1 MSQSERFEILILG
14 SGAGG
19 KLLAWHMARSGR
31 RTAVVERR
39 WIGGSCPNINCLPSK
54 NEIWSAKV
62 AHLVRHAAQYGTV
75 TGPVSTDMAVV
86 RQRKRDM
93 VDRQIAAHLQNY
105 ERNRIDLGGWAFC
118 GTQNPR
124 GGPE

>member
-1 MSQSERFEILILG
+1 
-14 SGAGG
+14 
-19 KLLAWHMARSGR
+19 
-31 RTAVVERR
+31 
-39 WIGGSCPNINCLPSK
+39 LPSK

-62 AHLVRHAAQYGTV
+62 AHLARHAAQYSTV

-105 ERNRIDLGGWAFC
+105 KVERSRIDLGGWAFYGAENARC
-118 GTQNPR
+118 A
-124 GGPE
+124 